1 MHEFNKAG
9 AEPFKRARHGEGI
22 IFGNSKEI
30 GESMYHTLVTRDTTP
45 QEGEDQLRQP
55 QMENHKSGALIA
67 QQGVKTAFQ
76 SANLRESPFE
86 QAVKKQTFAAK
97 CEKIE

>member
-55 QMENHKSGALIA
+55 
-67 QQGVKTAFQ
+67 
-76 SANLRESPFE
+76 
-86 QAVKKQTFAAK
+86 
-97 CEKIE
+97 